1 MQARGLVK
9 IARDAAVSAGKAG
22 RERGPSQTPPAFALV
37 LDDEE
42 AHAVLRLAWGWPGG
56 THACRLVGQD
66 SRASGVRM
74 IVRRLPTGGPWF
86 DFPKFTRRFRPE
98 KESGQQDGA
107 TVRERLR
114 TMTSAVAAKR
124 LGPPIRNQT
133 TTMMLSNVPVRC
145 VCPEHARRPNLPNG
159 FTHNSDQ
166 PCPFENAGIP
176 LALVGTCCWLGG
188 HEAVRELRAFGCH
201 RLVAGMHKDMSCVEA
216 RGFARELRVAADRIE
231 RRHGGNPELEYDD
244 LWDFQATLAIIR
256 TAACWYAQVADLGFG
271 VFAWY

>member
-22 RERGPSQTPPAFALV
+22 RERGPSHTPPAFALV

-42 AHAVLRLAWGWPGG
+42 ARTLLRTAWGWLGG
-56 THACRLVGQD
+56 AGACRLVGQD

-124 LGPPIRNQT
+124 LGPLTRNQT
-133 TTMMLSNVPVRC
+133 TTMMLSNVPI
-145 VCPEHARRPNLPNG
+145 PEHARRPNLPNG

-176 LALVGTCCWLGG
+176 LALVGSCCWLGG
-188 HEAVRELRAFGCH
+188 YQAVGELRAFGYH
-201 RLVAGMHKDMSCVEA
+201 HLAAGMHKDMSCAEA